1 MTARPSRSSRPALS
15 RDRIV
20 EAAVTV
26 ADRGGLGAVSMR
38 SVGREVGAEAMSLY
52 HHLRGKEELLDALAD
67 WAFTRIALPGADQ
80 PWRAAM
86 RDRAASA
93 RAVLVAHPWALG
105 LLESRRHPGPVLLR
119 HHDAVLGC
127 LRGAGFP
134 VVLASHAYSVLDAY
148 VYGFVLTELN
158 LPMQAGEDAQE
169 FAAGLA
175 LAADDYPHLVETMA
189 VQLSGGTY
197 DYAAEFGWGLDL
209 VLDGLEDRLARS
221 TGTDPD

>member
-1 MTARPSRSSRPALS
+1 MPARPARPALS

-20 EAAVTV
+20 DAAVAV
-26 ADRGGLGAVSMR
+26 ADRGGLTAVSMR
-38 SVGREVGAEAMSLY
+38 SVGREAGAEAMSLY

-67 WAFTRIALPGADQ
+67 WAFSRIALPGADQ

-127 LRGAGFP
+127 LRAAGFP

-158 LPMQAGEDAQE
+158 LPMEAGEDAQE

-197 DYAAEFGWGLDL
+197 DYAAEFDWGLDL
-209 VLDGLEDRLARS
+209 VLDGLEERLARS
-221 TGTDPD
+221 VGESDD

>member
-1 MTARPSRSSRPALS
+1 MSARPARPALS

-20 EAAVTV
+20 DAAVAV
-26 ADRGGLGAVSMR
+26 ADRGGLTAVSMR
-38 SVGREVGAEAMSLY
+38 SVGREAGAEAMSLY

-67 WAFTRIALPGADQ
+67 WAFSRIALPGADQ

-127 LRGAGFP
+127 LRTAGFP

-158 LPMQAGEDAQE
+158 LPMEAGEDAQE

-175 LAADDYPHLVETMA
+175 LAADDYPHLVETMV

-197 DYAAEFGWGLDL
+197 DYAVEFDWGLDL
-209 VLDGLEDRLARS
+209 VLDGLEERLARS
-221 TGTDPD
+221 VGESDD

>member
-1 MTARPSRSSRPALS
+1 MPARPARPALS

-20 EAAVTV
+20 DAAVAV
-26 ADRGGLGAVSMR
+26 ADRGGLTAVSMR
-38 SVGREVGAEAMSLY
+38 SVGREAGAEAMSLY

-67 WAFTRIALPGADQ
+67 WAFSRIALPGADQ

-127 LRGAGFP
+127 LRTAGFP

-158 LPMQAGEDAQE
+158 LPMEAGEDAQE

-175 LAADDYPHLVETMA
+175 LAADDYPHLVETMV

-197 DYAAEFGWGLDL
+197 DYAAEFDWGLDL
-209 VLDGLEDRLARS
+209 VLDGLEERLARS
-221 TGTDPD
+221 VGESDD